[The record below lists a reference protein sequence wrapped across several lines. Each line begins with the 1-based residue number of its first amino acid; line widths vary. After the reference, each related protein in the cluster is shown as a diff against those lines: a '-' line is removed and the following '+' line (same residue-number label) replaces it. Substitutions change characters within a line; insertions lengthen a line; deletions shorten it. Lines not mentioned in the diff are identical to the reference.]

1 LEWPELVLEYHLVY
15 TEALNGLFELA
26 ELRGA
31 YVVLRVGIA
40 SLEEPIDYFVA
51 SRVAE
56 LFKLV

>member
-1 LEWPELVLEYHLVY
+1 MLYSGW
-15 TEALNGLFELA
+15 
-26 ELRGA
+26 
-31 YVVLRVGIA
+31 GIA